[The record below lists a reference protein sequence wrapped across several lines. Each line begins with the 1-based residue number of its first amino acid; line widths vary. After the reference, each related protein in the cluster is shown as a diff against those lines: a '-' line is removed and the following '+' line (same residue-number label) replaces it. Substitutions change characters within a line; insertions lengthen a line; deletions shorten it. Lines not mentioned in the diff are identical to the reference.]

1 MVHNPHSE
9 RHATSAANKPKGR
22 LRRLFS
28 RFKADTGGNVLMIT
42 GFSIIPLAMVA
53 GISIDYARAARLQTK
68 LNAAADAAVLAA
80 VSQAAMRKTTAEA
93 KTIATNLFNVQA
105 SGLYGLVY
113 NPANLTVTVA
123 DSPGANSSRTA
134 TVSYDAESTNVF
146 GSLFGRATIPIG
158 GTSQSNATV
167 APNIDFYLML
177 DTSPSMALPTTT
189 AGIATMTAKT
199 GGCAFACHKTNVTET
214 AETVVHN
221 GVRMSYYSYAKAMNV
236 PLRTDLIPEAVKDLV
251 DVAKDAATQN
261 ETTYRMALA
270 SFDYQYRNIVAAPT
284 NMDTVKAQ
292 VSNAVLLPYC
302 RNNQRVCGTGDNDQ
316 ATNFTAAFTG
326 ALANMPLTS
335 GNGTKVA
342 GDTPQA
348 MLFIVTD
355 GMRDEDNGG
364 RKMGPIPTAQCT
376 TIKNRGIRIAI
387 LYTEYLPESAS
398 DSWSITNVKTPYLDA
413 PEKISPALLSCA
425 SPGLF
430 YTVST
435 NGDISEALAAL
446 FRQAIAQP
454 RLLQ

>member
-9 RHATSAANKPKGR
+9 QQATPASKPEGR

-80 VSQAAMRKTTAEA
+80 VSQSSMRKTTAEA
-93 KTIATNLFNVQA
+93 KTIATNLFNVQTT
-105 SGLYGLVY
+105 GLYGLVY
-113 NPANLTVTVA
+113 NQANLVVTVT

-189 AGIATMTAKT
+189 AGINTMTAKT
-199 GGCAFACHKTNVTET
+199 GGCAFACHQTDLSGG
-214 AETVVHN
+214 ETVTHN
-221 GVRMSYYSYAKAMNV
+221 GVKMSYYSYAKAMNV

-270 SFDYQYRNIVAAPT
+270 SFDYMYRNIVAAPT
-284 NMDTVKAQ
+284 NMDTVKSQ

-302 RNNQRVCGTGDNDQ
+302 RNNQRICGTGDNDQ
-316 ATNFTAAFTG
+316 ATDFTTAFTG
-326 ALANMPLTS
+326 ALANLPTTS

-355 GMRDEDNGG
+355 GMRDESNGG

-398 DSWSITNVKTPYLDA
+398 DSWSITNVRTPYLDA

-435 NGDISEALAAL
+435 NGDISESLAAL